1 MAANKNP
8 SGKPKTGQKTASRPK
23 EDSHALWEDVAKTVK
38 RQSSTR
44 ISPVE
49 LPAEQVKKP
58 ASLAKK
64 AGKVKAGKVKAG
76 KVKAG
81 KVARQSN
88 SAKNPEAEKSGHI
101 TGHISGP
108 ANLAKPVYAGIDRS
122 SAKKIQQGKMPLE
135 ARLDLHGLSQL
146 EARLRLQQFIATALQ
161 NGLRNILVI
170 TGKGRTGQGVLR
182 VNVPKWL
189 SEPPLSYHVIA
200 FGPSQPQD
208 GGAGALYVRLKR
220 MREA

>member
-8 SGKPKTGQKTASRPK
+8 SRKQKSGKQAASPAE
-23 EDSHALWEDVAKTVK
+23 EDAHALWEDVAKTVK
-38 RQSSTR
+38 RRSSSR

-49 LPAEQVKKP
+49 LPAERPKKTHLEKQ
-58 ASLAKK
+58 SVNSGKK
-64 AGKVKAGKVKAG
+64 AGKIAI
-76 KVKAG
+76 
-81 KVARQSN
+81 QPN
-88 SAKNPEAEKSGHI
+88 SVKNPEAEKSGYV
-101 TGHISGP
+101 TAP

-146 EARLRLQQFIATALQ
+146 EARHHLQQFIATALQ

-182 VNVPKWL
+182 TNVPQWL
-189 SEPPLSYHVIA
+189 SEPPLSHHIIA
-200 FGPSQPQD
+200 FGPSRPQD

-220 MREA
+220 TREA

>member
-64 AGKVKAGKVKAG
+64 ADKVKAGKVKAG

-81 KVARQSN
+81 KVARQLN
-88 SAKNPEAEKSGHI
+88 SGKNPEAEKSGHI
-101 TGHISGP
+101 IGP
-108 ANLAKPVYAGIDRS
+108 ADLAKPVYAGIDRS

-146 EARLRLQQFIATALQ
+146 EARLRLQHFIATALQ

-170 TGKGRTGQGVLR
+170 TGKGRMGQGVLR

-200 FGPSQPQD
+200 FGPSRPQD

-220 MREA
+220 IREA

>member
-8 SGKPKTGQKTASRPK
+8 SGKPKTGQKTASRPE
-23 EDSHALWEDVAKTVK
+23 EDSRALWDDVAKTVK

-49 LPAEQVKKP
+49 LPAERVKKPAFVKKP
-58 ASLAKK
+58 ASSAK
-64 AGKVKAGKVKAG
+64 
-76 KVKAG
+76 KAG
-81 KVARQSN
+81 KVARQLN
-88 SAKNPEAEKSGHI
+88 SGKNPEAEKSGHI
-101 TGHISGP
+101 IGP
-108 ANLAKPVYAGIDRS
+108 ADLAKPVYAGIDRS

-146 EARLRLQQFIATALQ
+146 EARLRLQHFIATALQ

-170 TGKGRTGQGVLR
+170 TGKGRMGQGVLR

-189 SEPPLSYHVIA
+189 SEPPLSCHVIA
-200 FGPSQPQD
+200 FGPSRPQD

-220 MREA
+220 IREA